1 MVPNTANQSS
11 QALLKRFVQFG
22 DQRAFAEI
30 VRTHADLVYSAALRL
45 LGEHRHA
52 ADDVAQTVFA
62 DLSTK
67 ARSLPEDIALAGWLH
82 QHTCFVAKKAL
93 RTELRR
99 LRREDTAHAMTT
111 SDDASDALWLQVRPL
126 LDDALGEL
134 PEADRHALVLR
145 FLQGRP
151 FKTIAESFSTSE
163 DAARMRVGRALD
175 RLREV
180 LAKRGVLTT
189 SDALDNALANYAV
202 VAVPAALIAVITAA
216 TATAAVTIALPIL
229 TAMKAAKVAAAALVV
244 AGGVLLVREYQENA
258 RLRDHLA
265 QLRSLQAELDKLQEE
280 KDRLASRVPSIDEVN
295 AARRSL
301 DELQRLRLSEKT
313 LFAELTKAQTKTPKE
328 SVVAVSTNYPPEFR
342 VRKNQGSTT
351 LTPGHVLA
359 TWQFDEESKRCLLF
373 LIQPVYEPES
383 ASFTIRTKALETDW
397 NDPDRS
403 PVESLPLPNSPA
415 QWSDKTLS
423 SEAAEELVKTWETMS
438 GSDVLS
444 APTLTTADR
453 REAMI
458 QVNQMTEWQGTNYP
472 TGLTFKLW
480 PAWNAAAQNLTD
492 AAGAPPKI
500 RLGWSAEVAELR
512 KEFEPPKPATPKPE
526 E

>member
-1 MVPNTANQSS
+1 MVPNTSNHSA
-11 QALLKRFVQFG
+11 QALLKRFVHFG

-45 LGEHRHA
+45 PGEHRHA

-62 DLSTK
+62 DLSAK
-67 ARSLPEDIALAGWLH
+67 AGSLPDDIALAGWLH

-99 LRREDTAHAMTT
+99 LRREDTAHAMTP

-126 LDDALGEL
+126 LDNALGEL

-145 FLQGRP
+145 FLQDRS
-151 FKTIAESFSTSE
+151 FKAVAETLATSE

-189 SDALDNALANYAV
+189 SDALDGALANYAV
-202 VAVPAALIAVITAA
+202 VAAPAALIAVIAA
-216 TATAAVTIALPIL
+216 STATAAVSTALPFL

-244 AGGVLLVREYQENA
+244 AGGVLLVRQHQENA
-258 RLRDHLA
+258 RLRDDLA
-265 QLRSLQAELDKLQEE
+265 QFRSLQAEIDKLQEE
-280 KDRLASRVPSIDEVN
+280 KDRLAARVPSIDEVN

-301 DELQRLRLSEKT
+301 DELQRLRLSEKS
-313 LFAELTKAQTKTPKE
+313 LLAELVNAHPKTNQPP
-328 SVVAVSTNYPPEFR
+328 VVAVSTNYPSEFR
-342 VRKNQGSTT
+342 VRKNQGTTT

-359 TWQFDEESKRCLLF
+359 TWQFDEESKKCLLF
-373 LIQPVYEPES
+373 LIQPVYEPDGGQ
-383 ASFTIRTKALETDW
+383 FTLRTKAVESDWTD
-397 NDPDRS
+397 PTRS
-403 PVESLPLPNSPA
+403 PLEGLELPNSLT
-415 QWSDKTLS
+415 QWSEKTLS
-423 SEAAEELVKTWETMS
+423 PEAAEELVKSWQNTVGT
-438 GSDVLS
+438 DVLS
-444 APTLTTADR
+444 APSVTVGDR
-453 REAMI
+453 RDGRVSVMD
-458 QVNQMTEWQGTNYP
+458 MKEWQGTNYP
-472 TGLTFKLW
+472 VGVTFNLT
-480 PAWNAAAQNLTD
+480 PAWNAAAQNFTD

-500 RLGWSAEVAELR
+500 RLSWSAEVAELR
-512 KEFEPPKPATPKPE
+512 KEFEPPKPAPKPE